1 MNCQYSEDSQKYPIK
16 DYRLRRL
23 TAMGKYT
30 ILIVEDDA
38 GLNQGILLALRQDD
52 ICFFQAY
59 TVEEAK
65 KIWNSEQIDMA
76 LLDINLPDGS
86 GYNFLKQIRR
96 ESQIPVLLIT
106 ANDLESDE
114 ITGFSLGADDYI
126 TKPFSLMALRAR
138 VERMRSRIR
147 PERKQ
152 AGEVY
157 KDKRYGFYFDEMKFF
172 VGEDEI
178 VLSRTEQK
186 LLRAFAAHPGQTLT
200 REQLTDLLWTDGARY
215 VDENALSVAV
225 NRLRHKLEGREKYT
239 PISTVYGIGY
249 VWEKKA

>member
-1 MNCQYSEDSQKYPIK
+1 MNCQYSEDSQKYLTK

-86 GYNFLKQIRR
+86 GYDFLKQIRR

-114 ITGFSLGADDYI
+114 ITGF
-126 TKPFSLMALRAR
+126 
-138 VERMRSRIR
+138 
-147 PERKQ
+147 
-152 AGEVY
+152 
-157 KDKRYGFYFDEMKFF
+157 YFDEMKFF
-172 VGEDEI
+172 VGEEEI

>member
-1 MNCQYSEDSQKYPIK
+1 MNCQYSEDSQKYPTK

-86 GYNFLKQIRR
+86 GYDFLKQIRR

-114 ITGFSLGADDYI
+114 IT
-126 TKPFSLMALRAR
+126 
-138 VERMRSRIR
+138 
-147 PERKQ
+147 
-152 AGEVY
+152 
-157 KDKRYGFYFDEMKFF
+157 GFYFDEMKFF

-186 LLRAFAAHPGQTLT
+186 LLRAFAAHTGQTLT

>member
-86 GYNFLKQIRR
+86 GYDFLKQIRR

-114 ITGFSLGADDYI
+114 IT
-126 TKPFSLMALRAR
+126 
-138 VERMRSRIR
+138 
-147 PERKQ
+147 
-152 AGEVY
+152 
-157 KDKRYGFYFDEMKFF
+157 GFYFDEMKFF

-186 LLRAFAAHPGQTLT
+186 LLRAFAAHTGQTLT

>member
-1 MNCQYSEDSQKYPIK
+1 MNCQYSEDSQKYPTK

-86 GYNFLKQIRR
+86 GYDFLKQIRR

-114 ITGFSLGADDYI
+114 ITGF
-126 TKPFSLMALRAR
+126 
-138 VERMRSRIR
+138 
-147 PERKQ
+147 
-152 AGEVY
+152 
-157 KDKRYGFYFDEMKFF
+157 
-172 VGEDEI
+172 
-178 VLSRTEQK
+178 
-186 LLRAFAAHPGQTLT
+186 
-200 REQLTDLLWTDGARY
+200 
-215 VDENALSVAV
+215 
-225 NRLRHKLEGREKYT
+225 
-239 PISTVYGIGY
+239 
-249 VWEKKA
+249 

>member
-1 MNCQYSEDSQKYPIK
+1 
-16 DYRLRRL
+16 
-23 TAMGKYT
+23 
-30 ILIVEDDA
+30 
-38 GLNQGILLALRQDD
+38 
-52 ICFFQAY
+52 
-59 TVEEAK
+59 
-65 KIWNSEQIDMA
+65 
-76 LLDINLPDGS
+76 
-86 GYNFLKQIRR
+86 
-96 ESQIPVLLIT
+96 
-106 ANDLESDE
+106 
-114 ITGFSLGADDYI
+114 
-126 TKPFSLMALRAR
+126 MALRAR

-172 VGEDEI
+172 VGEEEI

-225 NRLRHKLEGREKYT
+225 NRLRHKLEGRKKYT

>member
-1 MNCQYSEDSQKYPIK
+1 
-16 DYRLRRL
+16 
-23 TAMGKYT
+23 MGKYT

-86 GYNFLKQIRR
+86 GYDFLKQIRR

-114 ITGFSLGADDYI
+114 IT
-126 TKPFSLMALRAR
+126 
-138 VERMRSRIR
+138 
-147 PERKQ
+147 
-152 AGEVY
+152 
-157 KDKRYGFYFDEMKFF
+157 GFYFDEMKFF

-186 LLRAFAAHPGQTLT
+186 LLRAFAAHTGQTLT

>member
-1 MNCQYSEDSQKYPIK
+1 MNCQYSEDSQKYPTK

-86 GYNFLKQIRR
+86 GYDFLKQIRR

-114 ITGFSLGADDYI
+114 ITGF
-126 TKPFSLMALRAR
+126 
-138 VERMRSRIR
+138 
-147 PERKQ
+147 
-152 AGEVY
+152 
-157 KDKRYGFYFDEMKFF
+157 YFDEMKFF
-172 VGEDEI
+172 VGEEEI

>member
-1 MNCQYSEDSQKYPIK
+1 MKCQYSEDSQKYPTK

-86 GYNFLKQIRR
+86 GYDFLKQIRR

-114 ITGFSLGADDYI
+114 IT
-126 TKPFSLMALRAR
+126 
-138 VERMRSRIR
+138 
-147 PERKQ
+147 
-152 AGEVY
+152 
-157 KDKRYGFYFDEMKFF
+157 GFYFDEMKFF

-186 LLRAFAAHPGQTLT
+186 LLRAFAAHTGQTLT